1 MDKRRAAD
9 ILKEIGFYLE
19 LKGESLFKVRAYENG
34 ARIMESLEED
44 LDTLVR
50 ENRLGSIPG
59 IGKALEQKIGELVR
73 TGHLPYYEELKAQFP
88 SSLFDLLR
96 IPGLGAKK
104 VRTLYETL
112 GIATIGEL
120 EYACRENRLVDLP
133 GFGEKTQQNILKGI
147 AHARKGAGRTLLHE
161 AGEMACSVFD
171 RLKDCPQV
179 RSLRIAGSL
188 RRSRETVKDIDIL
201 ASSDQPSAVME
212 YFVSLPDVAEVT
224 GQGETKTS
232 VRLRGGIAVD
242 LRVVSPD
249 QYPYALHHFTG
260 SREHNT
266 KMRHIAKSMD
276 IKMNEYG
283 LFRGEDE
290 TLIPCGGEEEIYRA
304 LGMSYIPPELRE
316 DMGEIEAALENKL
329 PTLVESRDL
338 QGIFH
343 FHSRYSDGSDTILA
357 LAEEARRQGYR
368 YMGISDHSRSAYYA
382 RGLKEEDVK
391 RQQEEI
397 DALNKRWNDFYI
409 FKGIESDIL
418 PDGSLDYPDE
428 FLKCF
433 DFVIAS
439 VHSHFR
445 MDKDSMTNRI
455 EKALENPYTTILGH
469 PTGRLLLSRDGYEL
483 DMERIL
489 KKAAEKGIVIEI
501 NANPHRLDLDWRWC
515 KKAREMGI
523 RLMINPDAHSLP
535 EIANTGFGTAMAR
548 KGWCE
553 KKDIVNCLDVDS
565 MKEFLKRQ

>member
-1 MDKRRAAD
+1 VKA
-9 ILKEIGFYLE
+9 E
-19 LKGESLFKVRAYENG
+19 ESV
-34 ARIMESLEED
+34 
-44 LDTLVR
+44 
-50 ENRLGSIPG
+50 
-59 IGKALEQKIGELVR
+59 
-73 TGHLPYYEELKAQFP
+73 
-88 SSLFDLLR
+88 
-96 IPGLGAKK
+96 
-104 VRTLYETL
+104 
-112 GIATIGEL
+112 
-120 EYACRENRLVDLP
+120 
-133 GFGEKTQQNILKGI
+133 
-147 AHARKGAGRTLLHE
+147 
-161 AGEMACSVFD
+161 
-171 RLKDCPQV
+171 
-179 RSLRIAGSL
+179 
-188 RRSRETVKDIDIL
+188 
-201 ASSDQPSAVME
+201 
-212 YFVSLPDVAEVT
+212 
-224 GQGETKTS
+224 
-232 VRLRGGIAVD
+232 
-242 LRVVSPD
+242 
-249 QYPYALHHFTG
+249 
-260 SREHNT
+260 
-266 KMRHIAKSMD
+266 
-276 IKMNEYG
+276 
-283 LFRGEDE
+283 
-290 TLIPCGGEEEIYRA
+290 
-304 LGMSYIPPELRE
+304 YIPPELRE